1 MVNFSLGGGF
11 GGGVGNGFG
20 NSFGY
25 GGYGGYGGK
34 FQSVNSSKAV
44 NLVALP

>member
-11 GGGVGNGFG
+11 GGGAGNGFG
-20 NSFGY
+20 NNFGY

-34 FQSVNSSKAV
+34 FQSVVQTLYISIKQ
-44 NLVALP
+44 LI